1 MPHTP
6 ETRRDGGQHAASGNP
21 HAPDA
26 KVIIVGAGPA
36 GLLSACELLRRG
48 ISVRLID
55 RAAQPS
61 PYSKAL
67 LVWPRTR
74 DLFEDLGL
82 VEDVELAGPQ
92 INAFSYF
99 TGQQPLATYTFLTDA
114 QGCMGPFSV
123 PQYEIERILSD
134 CLHRLGG
141 HIEREVRL
149 LGFDGLDFSGDITA
163 TDGVT
168 TILEHKDGRIERARA
183 AFVIGADGA
192 GSTVRGQM
200 GVGFVGST
208 FETAFGL
215 VDAPIEGSL
224 PSDQVLYFQSPSGGL
239 AVVPMPKGVFRF
251 FTSLPTNTAG
261 FDLATMQRIVD
272 ERGPRGVRLLEPVW
286 QSTFRVHGRRATEFQ
301 LGRVFLVG
309 DAAHVNSP
317 AGGQGM
323 NTGLHD
329 AHNLAWKLAAV
340 LNGETRPD
348 LLHSYDEERVAAA
361 ARVVRDTEIQTRAW
375 MVKHPA
381 QITARNAAFR
391 LMERTGTAAKY
402 YAPVMAGRRLAYQPL
417 RETQHPAD
425 RTTTC
430 RLRSRLPGRTTVG
443 GVFPRQLARDL
454 GITGPDID
462 PAAWHLAVT
471 RGFRAR
477 HARSLTELIAGRR
490 LRLVDLPGTR
500 QTSHLTG
507 CADNGYHL
515 IRPDGHVAAHGHTAD
530 LSRLRA
536 ELDAGLPH
544 PLTGTV

>member
-1 MPHTP
+1 MPHSP
-6 ETRRDGGQHAASGNP
+6 ETRQEGGAHPGSADP
-21 HAPDA
+21 HDPEST
-26 KVIIVGAGPA
+26 VMIVGAGPA

-48 ISVRLID
+48 VPVRIVD
-55 RAAQPS
+55 RAEEPS

-82 VEDVELAGPQ
+82 VEAVELAGPQ

-99 TGQQPLATYTFLTDA
+99 TGQQPLATYTFRTDA

-123 PQYEIERILSD
+123 PQYEIERILTD

-149 LGFDGLDFSGDITA
+149 LGFDGLDFSGDLAA

-168 TILEHKDGRIERARA
+168 AILEHKGGRIERARA
-183 AFVIGADGA
+183 PFVVGADGA
-192 GSTVRGQM
+192 GSTVRAQM

-208 FETAFGL
+208 FESAFAL

-224 PSDQVLYFQSPSGGL
+224 PTDEVLYFQSPTGGL

-251 FTSLPTNTAG
+251 FTSLPTGTTG
-261 FDLATMQRIVD
+261 VDLASMQRIVD
-272 ERGPRGVRLLEPVW
+272 ERGPRGVRLLDPVW

-340 LNGETRPD
+340 LNGEAHPD
-348 LLHSYDEERVAAA
+348 LLHSYGEERVAAA
-361 ARVVRDTEIQTRAW
+361 ERVVRDTEIQTRAW

-381 QITARNAAFR
+381 QIAARNATFR

-402 YAPVMAGRRLAYQPL
+402 YAPVMAGRRLAYKP
-417 RETQHPAD
+417 RRDTQQPAD
-425 RTTTC
+425 RTAAC
-430 RLRSRLPGRTTVG
+430 RLRSHLPGRTAAG
-443 GVFPRQLARDL
+443 RVFPRQLARDL
-454 GITGPDID
+454 GLTGPDTD
-462 PAAWHLAVT
+462 PAAWHLTVT
-471 RGFRAR
+471 RDFRAR
-477 HARSLTELIAGRR
+477 HARSLTELVEGRR
-490 LRLVDLPGTR
+490 LRLVELPDAR
-500 QTSHLTG
+500 QTAHLTG
-507 CADNGYHL
+507 CADNGYYL

-530 LSRLRA
+530 LPHLRA

-544 PLTGTV
+544 PPAGAV